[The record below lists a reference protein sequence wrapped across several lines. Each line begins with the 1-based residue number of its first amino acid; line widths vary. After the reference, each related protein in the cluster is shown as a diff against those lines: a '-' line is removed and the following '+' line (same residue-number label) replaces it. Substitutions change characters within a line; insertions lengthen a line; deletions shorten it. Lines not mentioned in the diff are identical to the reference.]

1 MFYMR
6 EKHMEN
12 NELFHIGEVSR
23 LFHISVSILRHYEKI
38 GLVRPEYKD
47 PDTGYRYYSA
57 RQFECLNTIRYL
69 RALDMPLEE
78 IAKFLKNRNIEQIQ
92 SMLQHQKEQVL
103 LRQQELLLIQR
114 KIENRLNQLNDALTS
129 VLDSITLETKPS
141 RRLALIK
148 KDLIPKSYLDLEYS
162 IRELEQE
169 EEMSMAFL
177 GKVGIG
183 LSRERLLERR
193 FKPYEIVFIILDD
206 EDHFKGKTLV
216 LPKETC
222 VTVKFQ
228 GSHENAAKYY
238 EKLIQYIEKEK
249 LFICGFSK
257 EITMIDYGLT
267 DDVSRFVTEI
277 QIPVSGNPD

>member
-1 MFYMR
+1 
-6 EKHMEN
+6 MEN

-38 GLVRPEYKD
+38 GLVQPEYKD
-47 PDTGYRYYSA
+47 PATGYRYYSA

-78 IAKFLKNRNIEQIQ
+78 ISKFLKNRNIEQIQ
-92 SMLQHQKEQVL
+92 SMLLRQKEQVL
-103 LRQQELLLIQR
+103 QRQQELFLIQK
-114 KIENRLNQLNDALTS
+114 KIENRLSQLNDALTS
-129 VLDSITLETKPS
+129 ALDTITLETKRP

-183 LSRERLLERR
+183 LSRERLLEKR
-193 FKPYEIVFIILDD
+193 FHPYEIIFMILDD
-206 EDHFKGKTLV
+206 EDYFKGKTLA
-216 LPKETC
+216 LPEETC

-238 EKLIQYIEKEK
+238 EKLMQYIEKEK
-249 LFICGFSK
+249 LSVCGFSK

-267 DDVSRFVTEI
+267 DDVSKFVTEI
-277 QIPVSGNPD
+277 QIPVSENPD

>member
-1 MFYMR
+1 MR

-12 NELFHIGEVSR
+12 SELFHIGEVSR

-129 VLDSITLETKPS
+129 VLDTIALETKPS

>member
-1 MFYMR
+1 
-6 EKHMEN
+6 MEN

-129 VLDSITLETKPS
+129 VLDTIALETKPS

-183 LSRERLLERR
+183 LSRERLLEKR

-206 EDHFKGKTLV
+206 EDHFKGKTFV

-277 QIPVSGNPD
+277 QIPVSENPD